1 MDWGLLLVIIAYL
14 VLVGFP
20 LVMCSVDDKQYF
32 GWPHAADEDES
43 SKTMHRRAGTAG
55 DAEVAKLQWHG
66 DANDLAGPDVTVR
79 AEQRDDIG
87 DELPAIGVRNR
98 LGEIEQ
104 FVQRFI
110 SESERHSS
118 ESVAN
123 SAKRAI
129 SALGARIGLRFSRG
143 I

>member
-20 LVMCSVDDKQYF
+20 LVMCCVGDKPYF
-32 GWPHAADEDES
+32 GWPHAADDDVW
-43 SKTMHRRAGTAG
+43 SKTMLRRAGTAG

-66 DANDLAGPDVTVR
+66 DANDLAGAALTVC

-87 DELPAIGVRNR
+87 HELPAIGVRNR

-110 SESERHSS
+110 SESERHSGEPVVS
-118 ESVAN
+118 G
-123 SAKRAI
+123 AKRAI
-129 SALGARIGLRFSRG
+129 SALGARIGLSRG

>member
-87 DELPAIGVRNR
+87 DELPAIGVPNR
-98 LGEIEQ
+98 
-104 FVQRFI
+104 
-110 SESERHSS
+110 SS
-118 ESVAN
+118 PDCGRLPHQHQTHCEN
-123 SAKRAI
+123 K
-129 SALGARIGLRFSRG
+129 LN
-143 I
+143 

>member
-20 LVMCSVDDKQYF
+20 LVMCCVDDKQCF
-32 GWPHAADEDES
+32 GWPHAADDEVW
-43 SKTMHRRAGTAG
+43 SKTMLRIAGTAG

-66 DANDLAGPDVTVR
+66 DANDLAGADLTVR

-87 DELPAIGVRNR
+87 DELPAIGMRNR

-118 ESVAN
+118 DSVAS